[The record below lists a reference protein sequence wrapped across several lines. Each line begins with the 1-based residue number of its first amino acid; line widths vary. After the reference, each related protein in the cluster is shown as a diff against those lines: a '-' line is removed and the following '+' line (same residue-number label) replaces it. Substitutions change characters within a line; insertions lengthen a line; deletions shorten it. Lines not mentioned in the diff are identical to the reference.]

1 MRLQPGS
8 PEVKALLAQ
17 ASHRPRAIKKH
28 TDWADVLV
36 SQLKAK
42 HLPLPVRE
50 YRFDG
55 LGGRRWRLD
64 CAWLQWLLA
73 VEVNGSEFT
82 QGRHNRGL
90 GMANDF
96 EKLNAALLDGWAVL
110 LFTGSQV
117 RNGYAIELLEKVLG
131 LASPLK
137 AQG

>member
-1 MRLQPGS
+1 MSLNRSVVERVSLAEGRR
-8 PEVKALLAQ
+8 LLAT
-17 ASHRPRAIKKH
+17 AGRRKAVAH

-36 SQLKAK
+36 GQIRALR
-42 HLPLPVRE
+42 LPEPVRE

-55 LGGRRWRLD
+55 PGGRRWRLD
-64 CAWLQWLLA
+64 CAWIDMLLA
-73 VEVNGSEFT
+73 VEVNGSEFV

-117 RNGYAIELLEKVLG
+117 RNGYAIGLLEKVLR
-131 LASPLK
+131 
-137 AQG
+137 